1 MLDKM
6 QETADRAIALG
17 PIGNSWSAEWCELAR
32 ANKAKA
38 RAGVARL
45 ARIVA
50 VIRGAGV
57 TTVRTIGAA

>member
-17 PIGNSWSAEWCELAR
+17 PIGDSWSAEWCELAR

-38 RAGVARL
+38 RAGMARL